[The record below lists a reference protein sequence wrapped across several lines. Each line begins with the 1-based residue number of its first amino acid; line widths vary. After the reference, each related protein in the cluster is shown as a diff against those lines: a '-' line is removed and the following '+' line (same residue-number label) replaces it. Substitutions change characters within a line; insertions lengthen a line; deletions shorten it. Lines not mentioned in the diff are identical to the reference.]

1 MGGWGKASSV
11 ESYCISWPYK
21 AMLTVQRWSD
31 ARVDKY
37 NAESPKQD
45 RKRFNCQGRR
55 NTLPIW
61 VWLIYGVGVGG
72 GGREE
77 GKKGRVGLW
86 LCLESCAEPG
96 ARTTELHHPLLDLVH
111 LGLGQSWQAIL
122 KHFQHTNKEYK
133 STTNKWRIYRKE
145 RNFFPSKILAKII
158 CYQCFGLCGSGI
170 PKMSLWIRIQVK
182 SRL

>member
-1 MGGWGKASSV
+1 MASILQRYSNQKLEFFLLRV
-11 ESYCISWPYK
+11 VSNNAQSPPYCVIFYFV
-21 AMLTVQRWSD
+21 L
-31 ARVDKY
+31 RVT
-37 NAESPKQD
+37 A
-45 RKRFNCQGRR
+45 
-55 NTLPIW
+55 
-61 VWLIYGVGVGG
+61 GG
-72 GGREE
+72 GG
-77 GKKGRVGLW
+77 GKKGRGGLW

-133 STTNKWRIYRKE
+133 STTNKWRIFRKE